1 MMEFICDMAAPALVL
16 CLYVVLGLLA
26 AATAGVALAI
36 GLAACWATLY
46 GLGLAPA
53 MSQLQ

>member
-1 MMEFICDMAAPALVL
+1 MEFICGMAASALVL
-16 CLYVVLGLLA
+16 CLLGLLA